1 MIAERFSSHA
11 ETKWQTKL
19 KQQYSNSITEF

>member
-1 MIAERFSSHA
+1 MIAERTSSHA
-11 ETKWQTKL
+11 ETKWWTKM